1 MELIEYA
8 PNFRV
13 VANSE
18 DITATIADRLKSL
31 RLTDEAG
38 TTSDTL
44 EISLADNDQDE
55 PIAIPPTGAELE
67 VFLGYGLDLKRMGL
81 FICDEIELSGWPNE
95 MVIRARAAPYEKSKG
110 GKSDIQ
116 TQKTRSWK
124 KDTTIGAMVKK
135 IAGEHGMEAVV
146 SDGLASIRLPHTDQ
160 SSESDMNLLVRLAKK
175 YDAIAK
181 PAGGKLLFVKRGDSK
196 TASGQAMPAFTVTPG
211 DATDFRVILA
221 KRNSAGTVIAY
232 YKDIDSAKR
241 KEVVIGEGDP
251 VRRLRMGYKDQAS
264 ALEASKAEQRKRARG
279 ESSVTVTMPGNP
291 EIAAEAMMTMAGFR
305 DGVDGEWLVSRVE
318 HYLGPSAGYRCNIEG
333 EKPNK
338 DEAVSK
344 ADSKV
349 KEEDQGGT
357 EV

>member
-1 MELIEYA
+1 MDYD

-31 RLTDEAG
+31 RITDEAG
-38 TTSDTL
+38 TTADTL
-44 EISLADNDQDE
+44 EISLADHDPEQ
-55 PIAIPPTGAELE
+55 PIAMPPTGAELE
-67 VFLGYGLDLKRMGL
+67 VFMGYGLDLKRMGL
-81 FICDEIELSGWPNE
+81 FICDEIELSGPPNE

-146 SDGLASIRLPHTDQ
+146 SAGLASIKLPHTDQ
-160 SSESDMNLLVRLAKK
+160 SSESDMNLLHRLAKK

-181 PAGGKLLFVKRGDSK
+181 PAGGKLLFVKRGESK
-196 TASGQAMPAFTVTPG
+196 TASGSAMPAFSVTYG
-211 DATDFRVILA
+211 EVTEFRVTLA
-221 KRNSAGTVIAY
+221 KRNSAGTVISY

-251 VRRLRMGYKDQAS
+251 VRRLRMGYKDQPS
-264 ALEASKAEQRKRARG
+264 ALEAAKAEQRKRARG
-279 ESSVTVTMPGNP
+279 EASVTVTMPGNP
-291 EIAAEAMMTMAGFR
+291 DIAAEAMMTMVGFR
-305 DGVDGEWLVSRVE
+305 DGVDGDWLVSRVE
-318 HYLGPSAGYRCNIEG
+318 HYMGPAAGYRCNIEG

-338 DEAVSK
+338 DESVSK
-344 ADSKV
+344 SDSKV
-349 KEEDQGGT
+349 KEADQAGT
-357 EV
+357 EEGD